1 MHTVSLPGKLVCMQL
16 TDERK
21 TLWQRMREGDK
32 DALFSLYDDM
42 YFHLV
47 RFGLSV
53 HSDSDLVKDCI
64 SQLFLKLWDRHDR
77 LNEVENIQSY
87 LFTALQRL
95 IIDHINA
102 ENKATASIRSMQQQP
117 YEEVS
122 YEEKIIA
129 REKEEE
135 FKRDLRDALKAL
147 SPKQIEL
154 IRLKFFENLSYKEI
168 AHISS
173 QSVKTS
179 YNTIYDAIKIL
190 RLKLKI

>member
-1 MHTVSLPGKLVCMQL
+1 MQL
-16 TDERK
+16 SEGSK
-21 TLWQRMREGDK
+21 LLWQKLREGDK
-32 DALFSLYDDM
+32 DALFELYDNL

-47 RFGLSV
+47 RYGLSV
-53 HSDSDLVKDCI
+53 HADSDLVKDCI
-64 SQLFLKLWDRHDR
+64 SQLFLKLWDRHAK
-77 LNEVENIQSY
+77 LNEVDNVQSY

-102 ENKATASIRSMQQQP
+102 ENKAAASLLSIPMGADAES
-117 YEEVS
+117 S
-122 YEEKIIA
+122 YEEMIIA

-135 FKRDLRDALKAL
+135 FRSGLRAAMQAL

-190 RLKLKI
+190 RVKLKM

>member
-1 MHTVSLPGKLVCMQL
+1 MQPLEGSKL
-16 TDERK
+16 
-21 TLWQRMREGDK
+21 LWQKLREGDK
-32 DALFSLYDDM
+32 DALFELYDDM

-47 RFGLSV
+47 RYGLSV
-53 HSDSDLVKDCI
+53 HAGSDLVKDCI
-64 SQLFLKLWDRHDR
+64 SQLFLKLWDRHEK
-77 LNEVENIQSY
+77 LHEVENVQSY

-102 ENKATASIRSMQQQP
+102 ENKANATIRNLPLQS
-117 YEEVS
+117 EEEDS

-129 REKEEE
+129 REKEEQVR
-135 FKRDLRDALKAL
+135 KDLREALKAL

-154 IRLKFFENLSYKEI
+154 IRLKFFENRSYQEI
-168 AHISS
+168 AHLSS

-179 YNTIYDAIKIL
+179 YNTIYDAIRIL

>member
-1 MHTVSLPGKLVCMQL
+1 MQFS
-16 TDERK
+16 EGSK
-21 TLWQRMREGDK
+21 SLWQQLREGNK
-32 DALFSLYDDM
+32 DALFELYDDM

-47 RFGLSV
+47 RYGLSV
-53 HSDSDLVKDCI
+53 YGDSDLVKDCI
-64 SQLFLKLWDRHDR
+64 SQLFLKLWDKHHR
-77 LNEVENIQSY
+77 LNEVENVQSY

-95 IIDHINA
+95 ITDHLNA
-102 ENKATASIRSMQQQP
+102 ENKAAASIRSMQPESTQ
-117 YEEVS
+117 ESS
-122 YEEKIIA
+122 YEEMIIA

-135 FKRDLRDALKAL
+135 FRKDLRLALRSL
-147 SPKQIEL
+147 TPKQVEL

-168 AHISS
+168 ASISS

>member
-1 MHTVSLPGKLVCMQL
+1 MQL
-16 TDERK
+16 SEGSSF
-21 TLWQRMREGDK
+21 LWQRLREGDK
-32 DALFSLYDDM
+32 DALFELYDDL

-53 HSDSDLVKDCI
+53 HADSDLVKDCI

-77 LNEVENIQSY
+77 LGAVDNVQSY

-102 ENKATASIRSMQQQP
+102 GNKAIASMRNMPLQP
-117 YEEVS
+117 EEEVS

-129 REKEEE
+129 LEKDEQL
-135 FKRDLRDALKAL
+135 KKDLREALKSL
-147 SPKQIEL
+147 TPKQIEL
-154 IRLKFFENLSYKEI
+154 IRLKFFENLSYQEI
-168 AHISS
+168 AHLSS

-190 RLKLKI
+190 RLKLKL

>member
-1 MHTVSLPGKLVCMQL
+1 MQPL
-16 TDERK
+16 EGSK
-21 TLWQRMREGDK
+21 SLWQKLREGDK
-32 DALFSLYDDM
+32 DALFELYDDM

-47 RFGLSV
+47 RYGLSV

-64 SQLFLKLWDRHDR
+64 SQLFLKLWDRHKR
-77 LNEVENIQSY
+77 LNEVENVQSY

-95 IIDHINA
+95 MIDHINA
-102 ENKATASIRSMQQQP
+102 ENKASASIRSLPLQP
-117 YEEVS
+117 EEEIS

-129 REKEEE
+129 REKEEQVR
-135 FKRDLRDALKAL
+135 KDLREALKAL

-154 IRLKFFENLSYKEI
+154 IRLKFFEDRSYQEI
-168 AHISS
+168 AQLSS

>member
-1 MHTVSLPGKLVCMQL
+1 MQL
-16 TDERK
+16 SDQSK
-21 TLWQRMREGDK
+21 LLWQRLREGDK

-47 RFGLSV
+47 RYGLSV

-64 SQLFLKLWDRHDR
+64 SQLFLKLWDRHDK
-77 LNEVENIQSY
+77 LSEVENIQSY
-87 LFTALQRL
+87 LFTALRRL
-95 IIDHINA
+95 IADHISA
-102 ENKATASIRSMQQQP
+102 ENKVNESIRNMQPLLQ
-117 YEEVS
+117 EEAS

-135 FKRDLRDALKAL
+135 FREDLRVALKAL

-154 IRLKFFENLSYKEI
+154 IRLKFFENLSYQEI
-168 AHISS
+168 ASISS
-173 QSVKTS
+173 QSIKTS

>member
-1 MHTVSLPGKLVCMQL
+1 MQL
-16 TDERK
+16 SEGSK
-21 TLWQRMREGDK
+21 ILWQKLREGDK
-32 DALFSLYDDM
+32 DALFELYDDM

-47 RFGLSV
+47 RYGLSV
-53 HSDSDLVKDCI
+53 HADSDLVKDCI
-64 SQLFLKLWDRHDR
+64 SQLFLKLWDRYQR
-77 LNEVENIQSY
+77 LGEVENVQSY

-102 ENKATASIRSMQQQP
+102 ENKTNASIRSLALQDG
-117 YEEVS
+117 EEAS

-129 REKEEE
+129 REREEE
-135 FKRDLRDALKAL
+135 FRKDLFEALKAL
-147 SPKQIEL
+147 SPRQIEL

-168 AHISS
+168 ASLSS
-173 QSVKTS
+173 QSIKTS

>member
-1 MHTVSLPGKLVCMQL
+1 MQL
-16 TDERK
+16 SEGSK
-21 TLWQRMREGDK
+21 QLWQKLREGDK
-32 DALFSLYDDM
+32 NALFELYDDL

-47 RFGLSV
+47 RYGLSV
-53 HSDSDLVKDCI
+53 HADSDLVKDCI
-64 SQLFLKLWDRHDR
+64 SQLFLKLWDRHAR
-77 LNEVENIQSY
+77 LNEVDNVQSY

-102 ENKATASIRSMQQQP
+102 ENKAAASMLSIPMGADAES
-117 YEEVS
+117 S
-122 YEEKIIA
+122 YEEMIIA

-135 FKRDLRDALKAL
+135 FRSDLRAAMKAL

-168 AHISS
+168 ASISS

-190 RLKLKI
+190 RVKLKM